1 MLLFSKKIHES
12 DALEN
17 FENDFPE
24 MEGYRRL
31 ALQTVKVYD
40 TKLFKPFI
48 KKLHVHD
55 TVLLH
60 PEVDEGIEYVD
71 VLNRDGRPLGV
82 MQTDGMWS
90 HDHYKRLIAGQPIK
104 AEVFSI
110 DTAGSDIDLYIITAR
125 YSPKKAQ

>member
-55 TVLLH
+55 IVLLRT
-60 PEVDEGIEYVD
+60 EIDEGQQYVD
-71 VLNRDGRPLGV
+71 VLNKDGRPLGV
-82 MQTDGMWS
+82 MQTDGTWS
-90 HDHYKRLIAGQPIK
+90 YDHYKRLMAGQPIK

-110 DTAGSDIDLYIITAR
+110 DSAGSDVDLYIVTAR
-125 YSPKKAQ
+125 YSPKKA